1 MSILSKYLSKELN
14 TLLWKVEET
23 VSTAESCTGGEIAA
37 TLTKIAGSSNYF
49 KGGIVV
55 YTDESKEKFLG
66 VNPETIEKYTVYSE
80 EVVKEMV
87 KGCCEAFNTT
97 YAIAVSGVAGPTGSL
112 PGVPVGTIWIAV
124 GTKDEV
130 RTYKRTEDESR
141 ERNIEYATTDALQ
154 MLYDFVIERHQEEQ
168 LPETE

>member
-55 YTDESKEKFLG
+55 YTDESKE
-66 VNPETIEKYTVYSE
+66 
-80 EVVKEMV
+80 
-87 KGCCEAFNTT
+87 A
-97 YAIAVSGVAGPTGSL
+97 A
-112 PGVPVGTIWIAV
+112 
-124 GTKDEV
+124 
-130 RTYKRTEDESR
+130 
-141 ERNIEYATTDALQ
+141 
-154 MLYDFVIERHQEEQ
+154 
-168 LPETE
+168 

>member
-1 MSILSKYLSKELN
+1 M
-14 TLLWKVEET
+14 LWKVEET

-97 YAIAVSGVAGPTGSL
+97 YAIAVSGGRSYRFLAKCSSRYYLDCCG
-112 PGVPVGTIWIAV
+112 
-124 GTKDEV
+124 D
-130 RTYKRTEDESR
+130 KR
-141 ERNIEYATTDALQ
+141 
-154 MLYDFVIERHQEEQ
+154 
-168 LPETE
+168 